1 MAGEIMEQIIQ
12 IQNVKKKYDKRT
24 VVDVQELYFVENR
37 IHFIL
42 GENGAGKS
50 TLLKM
55 IAGIILPDYGE
66 IQIASGCR
74 MGYLPQNPYI
84 FDLTVEKN
92 LKLAKEEDTGILDCL
107 KTVGLEALQ
116 FSKGN
121 HLSGGEKQ
129 RLALLRVICNPHHI
143 LILDEPTAALDIHG
157 ARLIEQAIRDY
168 KEKYKCC
175 VIMTTHDIAQAK
187 RMADEVI
194 FMSDGMVV
202 DKGEFDQVFSGT
214 GKTEAN
220 EFIQYYNITR
230 RNYA

>member
-24 VVDVQELYFVENR
+24 VVDVQELCFAEDRVY
-37 IHFIL
+37 FIL

-55 IAGIILPDYGE
+55 IADIIQPDGGK
-66 IQIASGCR
+66 IQIARGCR
-74 MGYLPQNPYI
+74 IGYLPQNPYI

-92 LKLAKEEDTGILDCL
+92 LKLVKKEETGVLDCL
-107 KTVGLEALQ
+107 KIVGLEALQ
-116 FSKGN
+116 YNKGN

-129 RLALLRVICNPHHI
+129 RLALLRIICNQHQI
-143 LILDEPTAALDIHG
+143 LVLDEPTAALDIHG

-175 VIMTTHDIAQAK
+175 VIMTSHDIAQAK

-194 FMSDGMVV
+194 FMSNGMVV
-202 DKGEFDQVFSGT
+202 DKGEFDHVFSGT

-220 EFIQYYNITR
+220 EFIQYYKITR
-230 RNYA
+230 RDYA